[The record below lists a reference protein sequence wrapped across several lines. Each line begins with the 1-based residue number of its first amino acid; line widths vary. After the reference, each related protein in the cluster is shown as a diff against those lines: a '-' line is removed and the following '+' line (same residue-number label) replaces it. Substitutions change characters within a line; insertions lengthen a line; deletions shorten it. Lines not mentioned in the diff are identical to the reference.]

1 MPVFIPASV
10 WATAIPPY
18 VPPAPPAF
26 DLGTSTS
33 HGNHSAH
40 SAHTDASTSYT
51 DLDHRAQYK
60 GGLGD
65 YSSSLDYS
73 YYYD

>member
-1 MPVFIPASV
+1 MPVFIPTSV
-10 WATAIPPY
+10 QATAMPPY

-26 DLGTSTS
+26 DLGASTS

-40 SAHTDASTSYT
+40 TNASTSYT
-51 DLDHRAQYK
+51 DLDHRAQYE

-65 YSSSLDYS
+65 YGSSLDYS
-73 YYYD
+73 YPYD

>member
-1 MPVFIPASV
+1 MGNSIL
-10 WATAIPPY
+10 PY
-18 VPPAPPAF
+18 VPLAPPAF

-40 SAHTDASTSYT
+40 SACTNALTSYA
-51 DLDHRAQYK
+51 DLDHRAQYE

-65 YSSSLDYS
+65 YGSSLDYS
-73 YYYD
+73 YPYD